1 MRKLKK
7 FSKKEDQI
15 TRLEAGEIFE
25 IVWRD
30 AKDKLR
36 NKLKSQSNFN
46 KEIAEQVSLIY
57 NSHEKTNNLYKAEQE
72 NDLLT

>member
-1 MRKLKK
+1 M
-7 FSKKEDQI
+7 
-15 TRLEAGEIFE
+15 FE
-25 IVWRD
+25 TVWKD